1 MTSVLDSSYIVLLI
15 EIVTTV
21 GDLVILQDTVEI
33 KEQIYKDS
41 I

>member
-1 MTSVLDSSYIVLLI
+1 MTSVLDASYIVLLI